1 MRRVVPPLLALAALL
16 AAPLP
21 DVSGAEPPPGMDQAG
36 PERPMPEFRFLPR
49 LQIEG
54 EVGLMAEN
62 RPEHTLRTQ
71 RRMHVRIVEWGS
83 WFVDSVFEEELLWGL
98 APDQVDH
105 TFDYFRAGRRFGP
118 VSAFLFWNHTCNNP
132 VWARGINRIR
142 WNDVGVEVTNNPD
155 PGGGRMIPLLLRAR
169 AAFAAMLYANEYR
182 WTAQASARWQ
192 PWPGRT
198 SPYAEI
204 VLDAVGD
211 PDRTTLC
218 PTVEIGATFPLGN
231 GLSAEPFVR
240 VHRRRDAM
248 GYGEDTDTWFL
259 AGMRLLQRV
268 GPGGEDAGEGAGGIH
283 LELRGGY
290 AARIPQDVFGYV
302 SNVSLRIVAPG
313 FLGDRAFFEVH
324 AGINSPPEDM
334 VPIFETLSVGP
345 SLEGTAGPCSV
356 RASYRYRERWAVRL
370 PTEDD
375 PYRCC
380 HAFRLEVSREGWM
393 AEGLGTAATPRR
405 FRWEASAA
413 VFPFAVEFPYIVEA
427 GGSVRVYLF
436 PAGVARFFF
445 TAETRHFAGLDRR
458 SLLGGAAEV
467 SVVLPGLVGDARIFL
482 RFERAADPFRN
493 GKKQHAF
500 LGFDLSF

>member
-16 AAPLP
+16 AAPLAGA
-21 DVSGAEPPPGMDQAG
+21 SGVESTPEPGAGGPG
-36 PERPMPEFRFLPR
+36 RPSSEFRFLPR

-54 EVGLMAEN
+54 EAGLMAAN
-62 RPEHTLRTQ
+62 LPEHAMRTQ
-71 RRMHVRIVEWGS
+71 RRMHVRLAELDA
-83 WFVDSVFEEELLWGL
+83 WFVDAVFEEELLWGD

-118 VSAFLFWNHTCNNP
+118 VAAFLFWNHTCNNP
-132 VWARGINRIR
+132 VWARGVNRIR
-142 WNDVGVEVTNNPD
+142 WNDVGLEITNNPD
-155 PGGGRMIPLLLRAR
+155 PGGGRAVPLLLRAR
-169 AAFAAMLYANEYR
+169 AAFAAMLFENEYR

-192 PWPGRT
+192 PMPGGP

-211 PDRTTLC
+211 PERTTLC
-218 PTVEIGATFPLGN
+218 PIVEVGATFPLGN

-240 VHRRRDAM
+240 VQRRRDAL

-259 AGMRLLQRV
+259 AGMRLLQLV
-268 GPGGEDAGEGAGGIH
+268 GPGGETPGVASGGLH

-290 AARIPQDVFGYV
+290 AGRIPQAEFGYV
-302 SNVSLRIVAPG
+302 SNVSLRLVAPG
-313 FLGDRAFFEVH
+313 FLGDRAFFDVH
-324 AGINSPPEDM
+324 AGINTPPEDM
-334 VPIFETLSVGP
+334 IPIFETFTVGP

-356 RASYRYRERWAVRL
+356 RGSYRYRERWAVGERAAG
-370 PTEDD
+370 D

-380 HAFRLEVSREGWM
+380 HAFRLDVSPDGWM
-393 AEGLGTAATPRR
+393 AEGVGVYPHPRR

-436 PAGVARFFF
+436 PAGSARFFLA
-445 TAETRHFAGLDRR
+445 AETKHFVGPDRR
-458 SLLGGAAEV
+458 SLLGLACEV
-467 SVVLPGLVGDARIFL
+467 SAVLPGLAGDARIFL
-482 RFERAADPFRN
+482 RFERAADPFRF
-493 GKKQHAF
+493 GKRDHAF
-500 LGFDLSF
+500 LGFDLAF